1 VKKTKRRAR
10 GFTLIEL
17 MIVIAVVA
25 ILSALAYPAYN
36 QYIFRARV
44 VPALDALSAL
54 ALRAEQRFQ
63 DVGGYGGGVNGQ
75 NNGACG
81 VTQPSAALFTITC
94 EVTDTGTRFTAT
106 ATGSGIVEGVQYT
119 INQDGTRRTLSHPRG
134 LPASDCWSIRGSS
147 CDS

>member
-1 VKKTKRRAR
+1 VKKSKSRSR

-17 MIVIAVVA
+17 MIVVAVVA

-36 QYIFRARV
+36 HYIFRARV

-63 DVGGYGGGVNGQ
+63 DVGGYGGGINGQ
-75 NNGACG
+75 TDGDCG
-81 VTQPSAALFTITC
+81 FTPPSAALFTITC
-94 EVTDTGTRFTAT
+94 AVTVTGTRFTAT
-106 ATGSGIVEGVQYT
+106 ATGSGVVEGVQYT
-119 INQDGTRRTLSHPRG
+119 IDDAGVRRTVNHPRG
-134 LPASDCWSIRGSS
+134 LPGSNCWSIRGSS

>member
-1 VKKTKRRAR
+1 MKKPKRRAR

-17 MIVIAVVA
+17 MIVVAVVA
-25 ILSALAYPAYN
+25 ILAALAYPAYD

-63 DVGGYGGGVNGQ
+63 DVGGYGGGANGQ
-75 NNGACG
+75 TDGDCG
-81 VTQPSAALFTITC
+81 ITLPSAALFTISC
-94 EVTDTGTRFTAT
+94 VVTGTGTRFTAT
-106 ATGSGIVEGVQYT
+106 ATGSGLVDGVQYT
-119 INQDGTRRTLSHPRG
+119 IDDAGVRRTASHPRG
-134 LPASDCWSIRGSS
+134 VPGSDCWSIRGSS

>member
-1 VKKTKRRAR
+1 VNRSTHSRER

-25 ILSALAYPAYN
+25 ILAALAYPAYN

-63 DVGGYGGGVNGQ
+63 DVGGYGTGANGQ
-75 NNGACG
+75 TDGAC
-81 VTQPSAALFTITC
+81 VFAPPNAALFTITC
-94 EVTDTGTRFTAT
+94 EVTATGTRFTAT
-106 ATGSGIVEGVQYT
+106 ATGSGVVDQVQYT
-119 INQDGTRRTLSHPRG
+119 IDQDGARGTPAHPRG
-134 LPASDCWSIRGSS
+134 PMNDCWSIRGAT